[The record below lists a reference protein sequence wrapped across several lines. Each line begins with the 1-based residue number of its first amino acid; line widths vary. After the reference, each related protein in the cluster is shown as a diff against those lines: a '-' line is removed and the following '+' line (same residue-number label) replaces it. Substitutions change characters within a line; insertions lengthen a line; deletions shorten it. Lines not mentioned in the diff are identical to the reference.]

1 MLTVQRQV
9 DENNVHSG
17 GNRRLIRHQ
26 QDGPKPSEAPPCL
39 EISDPS
45 PVSSGDR
52 LQVRRGEQV
61 GEGLKK
67 KNQEQRNGSVDRTG
81 FSALGPNLSH
91 RFWVSSGFLKT
102 LWAVH
107 PSPPTKTT
115 SSPLRSLMLLNR
127 TAVVPQSL

>member
-1 MLTVQRQV
+1 MGDVLTVQRQV

-17 GNRRLIRHQ
+17 GNPRLIRHQ

-67 KNQEQRNGSVDRTG
+67 KKIRNSGMGVSTAPASRRSAPIYLTDSGSVVA
-81 FSALGPNLSH
+81 F
-91 RFWVSSGFLKT
+91 
-102 LWAVH
+102 
-107 PSPPTKTT
+107 
-115 SSPLRSLMLLNR
+115 
-127 TAVVPQSL
+127 